1 MEQNLTKGLILL
13 LLLIFNVNFP
23 ALILLLLTL
32 SGLIF
37 FYNSPRNRY
46 LSKPTVVIATYLL
59 SSLYFTFNWNNFASY
74 PLIFLLNL
82 SLKSV
87 LFFPAIFT
95 GMLLSTIFYHT
106 PFDLTSIFKPFL
118 TIALTEVLI
127 NVNLK
132 EKTSQRE
139 NYSAEEVRELLNL
152 SYTDNLTGLYNRHFL
167 EKEAKIIDRQTSQSN
182 FEYAILM
189 ADIDFFKQYND
200 SLGHLAGDEALKKIA
215 GIIKNSVRKQDK
227 VFRFGGEEFL
237 ILLPETSPEKARQI
251 AERIRNSV
259 ARNIELSLTISIG
272 IGHFPQNGKSFHEV
286 LKAADNALYQAKNKG
301 RNTVCLLK
309 V

>member
-1 MEQNLTKGLILL
+1 MEQNLIKGLILL
-13 LLLIFNVNFP
+13 LLLIFNVNSP
-23 ALILLLLTL
+23 VLILLLLTL

-37 FYNSPRNRY
+37 LYNSHLNRY
-46 LSKPTVVIATYLL
+46 LSKPMVVAATYFL
-59 SSLYFTFNWNNFASY
+59 SSLYFTFNWNDFASY

-132 EKTSQRE
+132 EKNSQRE

-167 EKEAKIIDRQTSQSN
+167 ENEAKIIDRQTSQSN

-251 AERIRNSV
+251 AERIRSSV
-259 ARNIELSLTISIG
+259 ARDLELSLTVSIG
-272 IGHFPQNGKSFHEV
+272 IGHFPQNGKSFREV
-286 LKAADNALYQAKNKG
+286 LKAADSALYQAKNKG